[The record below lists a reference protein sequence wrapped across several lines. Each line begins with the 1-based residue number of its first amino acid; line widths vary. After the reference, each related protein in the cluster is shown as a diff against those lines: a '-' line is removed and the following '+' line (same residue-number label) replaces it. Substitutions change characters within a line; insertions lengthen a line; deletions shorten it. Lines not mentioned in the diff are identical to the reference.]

1 MYPAAA
7 LVVLHC
13 IVIIISTS
21 GLIHVTY
28 WVPAELLECFH
39 RQTGSK
45 PQLQRINGVNEKQQG
60 SSC

>member
-7 LVVLHC
+7 IVVLHC

-39 RQTGSK
+39 RTD
-45 PQLQRINGVNEKQQG
+45 RQQAAAPKD
-60 SSC
+60 